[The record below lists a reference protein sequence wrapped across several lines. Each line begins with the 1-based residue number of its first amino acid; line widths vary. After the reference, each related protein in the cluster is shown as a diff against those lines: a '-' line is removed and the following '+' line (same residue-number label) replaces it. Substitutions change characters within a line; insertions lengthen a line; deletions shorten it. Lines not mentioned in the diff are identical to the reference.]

1 MLDEYQKLELQNKG
15 YVHLEQL
22 QVTKEFKETAINKS
36 TSLND
41 RYYNEGM
48 DIHNEYYE
56 NYNLQELTKDLIN
69 IARDMYGYKCDIND
83 IYKITRIVGDKVS
96 SEHYRFHFDSH
107 LFTLVTPIYLPETNS
122 NHNGE
127 LILFPN
133 VRKNPKLEIINIC
146 QKIYFKQFSGEDG
159 FRRLSK
165 KYIPHEFNFQ
175 NSVPLLFLGRECLH
189 GNHPFKSEKKRITM
203 LTHFFDPSGNFSIGN
218 ILRKIR
224 NR

>member
-83 IYKITRIVGDKVS
+83 ITK
-96 SEHYRFHFDSH
+96 
-107 LFTLVTPIYLPETNS
+107 
-122 NHNGE
+122 
-127 LILFPN
+127 
-133 VRKNPKLEIINIC
+133 
-146 QKIYFKQFSGEDG
+146 
-159 FRRLSK
+159 
-165 KYIPHEFNFQ
+165 
-175 NSVPLLFLGRECLH
+175 
-189 GNHPFKSEKKRITM
+189 
-203 LTHFFDPSGNFSIGN
+203 
-218 ILRKIR
+218 
-224 NR
+224 